1 MERLPPTPYLHN
13 IDISLNS
20 ALVAMFLI
28 AVSHCISYR
37 VSKNDEALAVIFD
50 RIGLVS
56 VITIYTIS
64 LLFILFRQRRLDKET
79 GNRLFKEGANFF
91 NKMCKLDKENLYFR
105 PLNNN
110 EKANLSIGNVG
121 IRRTVDEF

>member
-20 ALVAMFLI
+20 ALLAMFLI

-37 VSKNDEALAVIFD
+37 ISKSDEALAATFD
-50 RIGLVS
+50 IIGLVS
-56 VITIYTIS
+56 VITIYIS
-64 LLFILFRQRRLDKET
+64 ALLFLFFRHRRLDRET
-79 GNRLFKEGANFF
+79 GSRTFKEGLMFF

>member
-20 ALVAMFLI
+20 ALLAMFLI

-37 VSKNDEALAVIFD
+37 VSKSDEALAATFD
-50 RIGLVS
+50 TIGLVS
-56 VITIYTIS
+56 VITIYS
-64 LLFILFRQRRLDKET
+64 SALLFIFFRHRRLDKET
-79 GNRLFKEGANFF
+79 GSRSFKEGFMFF

-105 PLNNN
+105 ALAN
-110 EKANLSIGNVG
+110 EKTADISLGNIG